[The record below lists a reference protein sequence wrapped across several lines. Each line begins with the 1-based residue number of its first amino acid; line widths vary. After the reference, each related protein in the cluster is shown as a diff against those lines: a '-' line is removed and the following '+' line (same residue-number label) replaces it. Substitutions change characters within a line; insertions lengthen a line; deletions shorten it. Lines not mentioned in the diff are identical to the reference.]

1 MTVNI
6 GSPMC
11 RTLLGNC
18 AREGQDERASTEEVG
33 EMEIAETEED
43 ASKSNQRADNGR
55 KDYTKKCRDVTT
67 VTIGHLALDVD
78 VDTCG
83 KSSAD
88 IAAGIKKSTQDLSYV
103 APF

>member
-18 AREGQDERASTEEVG
+18 VREGQAQDERASTEEVG

-43 ASKSNQRADNGR
+43 ASTSNQRADNGR

-78 VDTCG
+78 TCG

>member
-33 EMEIAETEED
+33 EMEIAETEDD
-43 ASKSNQRADNGR
+43 ASNQRADNGR

-67 VTIGHLALDVD
+67 VTIDHLALDVG
-78 VDTCG
+78 TCG

-88 IAAGIKKSTQDLSYV
+88 IAAGIKKRQDLSYV